1 MASRLQNPKNRGTM
15 AKSSVSV
22 ARTRWSAEDARAI
35 LEKQELSGLS
45 LWRFATSQ
53 GLEPER
59 LYRWRRKL
67 GDTRQPLPKFVE
79 VRTGGDDAR
88 FEIVLRGGHRVRV
101 RGPVDVEA
109 LRAIVVMLE
118 GEC

>member
-1 MASRLQNPKNRGTM
+1 MSKG
-15 AKSSVSV
+15 SV
-22 ARTRWSAEDARAI
+22 RWSADEARAI
-35 LEKQELSGLS
+35 LEKQERSGLN

-67 GDTRQPLPKFVE
+67 RDSERLLPKFVE
-79 VRTGGDDAR
+79 VCTGGSDAR
-88 FEIVLRGGHRVRV
+88 FEIVLRGGRRVLV
-101 RGPVDVEA
+101 RGPVDVEE
-109 LRAIVVMLE
+109 LRAIVVTLE